1 MRATIL
7 SKHSRTLM
15 LAWALVLTMGS
26 LASAQTRT
34 PTSPLDTPVP
44 DAPPARESEPPPIT
58 PTVAPPAPG
67 DARLPRRALVP
78 SAGDP
83 EVDLGA
89 LLPEGVATEGGLT
102 LEQALARAHNQSLTA
117 QRADASARAAGAGL
131 TAARLGYLPQVSAS
145 FRYTRLSDYTPGTI
159 PAFDTAACLGD
170 LAACQASPETF
181 QQDVVLQDP
190 ILNQYAARFS
200 VAVPLSDY
208 LGRQRHTVRAAEA
221 DADAAEAS
229 RAASLQQLSL
239 VTTQS
244 YWEVV
249 RARAQLAL
257 ANESREVARE
267 RARQTELQVAQG
279 AATRDQA
286 LSASA
291 QAAAYDRLIQVAEG
305 RLQVAEQSLRDL
317 LGLEAT
323 DPLALAADL
332 TDLPEAESLAPE
344 ELRTAAAAGA
354 PAVDA
359 ARARARAADARA
371 DAQRSAM
378 FPALSASFGV
388 DYANPNQRIFP
399 QQTEFTAT
407 WDAGLQ
413 LSWSLDGAAISGA
426 RLAQQRALAEE
437 QRLAARELEQSAG
450 RDAIQAQSALGAAL
464 AGVDA
469 QRMAAEAAMVNA
481 GYAAERARA
490 GVVTELQLRNAE
502 AERLSARLDLV
513 DALVDAQVAA
523 ARLDV
528 ALGRERMEENR

>member
-1 MRATIL
+1 MSKRSHILFAVIAT
-7 SKHSRTLM
+7 
-15 LAWALVLTMGS
+15 VLGTAS

-34 PTSPLDTPVP
+34 PTSPLDNPVP
-44 DAPPARESEPPPIT
+44 EAPAATESEPPPAS
-58 PTVAPPAPG
+58 PTVAPPVAR

-78 SAGDP
+78 TGDGP
-83 EVDLGA
+83 DVDLGD
-89 LLPEGVATEGGLT
+89 LLPEGVATDGGLT
-102 LEQALARAHNQSLTA
+102 LEQALARAHDQSLTA
-117 QRADASARAAGAGL
+117 QRADASARAADAGL

-145 FRYTRLSDYTPGTI
+145 FRYTRLSDYTPATI
-159 PAFDTAACLGD
+159 PAFDTAGCLGD
-170 LAACQASPETF
+170 LATCQASPDMF
-181 QQDVVLQDP
+181 QQNVVLQDP

-208 LGRQRHTVRAAEA
+208 LGRQRHNVRAAEA
-221 DADAAEAS
+221 DAEAAEAS

-267 RARQTELQVAQG
+267 RARQTEQQVASG

-317 LGLEAT
+317 LGLEANE
-323 DPLALAADL
+323 PLALAADL
-332 TDLPEAESLAPE
+332 TDLPEAESLAPQ

-378 FPALSASFGV
+378 FPSLSASFGV

-413 LSWSLDGAAISGA
+413 LSWSLDGAAVSGA

-437 QRLAARELEQSAG
+437 QRLAAQELEQSAG

-490 GVVTELQLRNAE
+490 GVSTELQLRNAE

-523 ARLDV
+523 AQLDV